1 MANDNLRIL
10 IAGGGTGGHV
20 IPALAVAG
28 ELRDRHSAE
37 VRFIG
42 TARGIET
49 RLVPAA
55 GFPLDLIEVGQL
67 NRVGLRTQMKTAARL
82 PLAVLECLR
91 LLRRFRPHAVLGV
104 GGYASGPAMLAAVL
118 ARTPR
123 VAFEPNAIPGLTNR
137 VLGRW
142 VQAAAV
148 NFPETRRY
156 FRNAKVTGIPVR
168 AEFFHLPPRPADLAP
183 QLLVFG
189 GSQGARALNEAMPR
203 IAANLFQAIPGL
215 TIVHQCGPRH
225 LQETEEAYRQAVGPA
240 KPAELTNSAETT
252 ETGSLAAPAEANSA
266 GAGIS
271 GSSAVAVYPFLDDMP
286 ARFAAASLIL
296 CRSGASTVAELTAA
310 GKPSLLVPFPR
321 AADDHQRHN
330 AEALVNAGAAA
341 MLLEPDITPERL
353 LDILTNLLT
362 DSSVLANMAQQA
374 RSLARPDAAADIA
387 ELLES
392 QRRVPIL
399 QE

>member
-1 MANDNLRIL
+1 
-10 IAGGGTGGHV
+10 V

-28 ELRDRHSAE
+28 ELRDRDSAE

-67 NRVGLRTQMKTAARL
+67 NRVGLRTQLKTTTRL

-91 LLRRFRPHAVLGV
+91 LLHRFRPHAVLGV
-104 GGYASGPAMLAAVL
+104 GGYASGPAMLAAIL
-118 ARTPR
+118 AGTPR

-148 NFPETRRY
+148 NFPETQRY
-156 FRNAKVTGIPVR
+156 FRNARVTGIPVR
-168 AEFFHLPPRPADLAP
+168 AEFFHLPPRPADAPP

-189 GSQGARALNEAMPR
+189 GSQGARALNHAMPQ
-203 IAANLFQAIPGL
+203 IAGALFRAVPGL
-215 TIVHQCGPRH
+215 TIVHQSGPRH
-225 LQETEEAYRQAVGPA
+225 LQETEEAYRRAVGPV
-240 KPAELTNSAETT
+240 NSAEDATPADADD
-252 ETGSLAAPAEANSA
+252 GQAAIN
-266 GAGIS
+266 GTYTIQ
-271 GSSAVAVYPFLDDMP
+271 PFLDDMP
-286 ARFAAASLIL
+286 SQFAAASLIL

-330 AEALVNAGAAA
+330 AEALVKNGAAA
-341 MLLEPDITPERL
+341 MLLEQEMTPDRL
-353 LDILTNLLT
+353 LETLTRLLA
-362 DSSVLANMAQQA
+362 DSAALAKMAEKA
-374 RSLARPDAAADIA
+374 RSLAHPKAAKDIA
-387 ELLES
+387 GLLEE
-392 QRRVPIL
+392 QRL
-399 QE
+399 A